1 MGTTAATVRATR
13 RRPAAL
19 VALIVMQLFLSVG
32 ALGGGAVLIASPRG
46 GIIKLPLHDLDGS
59 PFHDFLIPGIILFVV
74 FGVGPVLVAWAL
86 AREARSAALERCNP
100 FRLEFWGWTL
110 SGVIG
115 VGLVIW
121 IAVEVQIIPSTFLQ
135 PFYAG
140 VGVVIILLTLAPSVR
155 AYYRRERPRAT

>member
-1 MGTTAATVRATR
+1 VLV
-13 RRPAAL
+13 RRP
-19 VALIVMQLFLSVG
+19 
-32 ALGGGAVLIASPRG
+32 
-46 GIIKLPLHDLDGS
+46 
-59 PFHDFLIPGIILFVV
+59 
-74 FGVGPVLVAWAL
+74 
-86 AREARSAALERCNP
+86 RSTALESVNP
-100 FRLEFWGWTL
+100 FRHEYWGWTL

-121 IAVEVQIIPSTFLQ
+121 IAVEVLIIPSTFLQ